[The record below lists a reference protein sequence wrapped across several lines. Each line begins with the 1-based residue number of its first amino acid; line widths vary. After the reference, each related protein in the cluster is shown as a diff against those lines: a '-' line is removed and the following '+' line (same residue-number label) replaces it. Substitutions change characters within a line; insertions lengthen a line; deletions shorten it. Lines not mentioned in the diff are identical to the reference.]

1 MVLKK
6 KIHIFVILVKFG
18 ADSIYQIKIPENRQK
33 SDFWIKTRQPNPK
46 FDKDHKNLIHFI
58 MGSPFPEILATSG
71 DFRKNFTSFCKKLPT
86 INKSIRIFTFSS
98 ASSSPHLHLI
108 VFKLIVFPSPS
119 SSRLSSPHRL
129 QADHLPLAVFKL
141 VIFTS
146 PSSSWS
152 SSPHRLQAGHL
163 PLTVFKLVV
172 FASPSSSLSS
182 SPHSL
187 QAVRLRLKVF
197 AWSSPSHRRRR
208 GTSPCRDRR
217 RCSAPWLITH
227 GVGQSPCALGR
238 GRQCTSRDFPLS
250 MRWWST
256 WGVHSRKGLHRQVSP
271 DLSSDKF
278 PFHRIP
284 LKRCVATVVEQPT
297 GCNGLAANGGQ
308 QTTST

>member
-1 MVLKK
+1 MPVAKLGNRLLHLTLELECLTLKIEYLMLK
-6 KIHIFVILVKFG
+6 LEC
-18 ADSIYQIKIPENRQK
+18 QQ
-33 SDFWIKTRQPNPK
+33 
-46 FDKDHKNLIHFI
+46 
-58 MGSPFPEILATSG
+58 
-71 DFRKNFTSFCKKLPT
+71 LPT

-119 SSRLSSPHRL
+119 SSRPSSPHRL
-129 QADHLPLAVFKL
+129 QADHLPLTVFKL

-146 PSSSWS
+146 PSSSWP

-187 QAVRLRLKVF
+187 QAVCLRLKVF
-197 AWSSPSHRRRR
+197 AWSSPSSWNF
-208 GTSPCRDRR
+208 TDRR

-271 DLSSDKF
+271 DLSSDKS

-297 GCNGLAANGGQ
+297 GCNGLAANGQ
-308 QTTST
+308 QVLDAQF